1 MSFIWPAVLVLLV
14 TIPLGVAI
22 YVTRER
28 RRRARMTTTLG
39 TLQPAAPTASGSGG
53 RASGRGTTVR
63 RRIPAALLVTGMVV
77 LVLAMA
83 RPESVIGV
91 PRFEGTVVLAFDV
104 SGSMAA
110 TDMEP
115 SRMEASKAAA
125 RQFVSRQPESI
136 LIGVVAFSD
145 AGFSVLVPTDDQAAV
160 LAAIDRLGPERG
172 TSIARGIVSS
182 LTAIAASARDPEAGY
197 YTNRSPDPD
206 PLPPVVSPGTFAP
219 AAIVLLTDGENN
231 QQPDPLVAAQ
241 AAAERG
247 VRIFTVGLGTEAGTT
262 LEVEGFRV
270 HSRLDEPSLRLMAE
284 LTDGAY
290 YAASE
295 PDQLADIYQDIGTRF
310 VIRPEATEITSFVA
324 GAGLALLVLG
334 ALGSLLWLGRA
345 P

>member
-1 MSFIWPAVLVLLV
+1 MTFIWPAVLLLLLV
-14 TIPLGVAI
+14 IPLGIAV
-22 YVTRER
+22 YMTRER
-28 RRRARMTTTLG
+28 RRRARLNAALG
-39 TLQPAAPTASGSGG
+39 TLQPASPAGSP
-53 RASGRGTTVR
+53 ATSGRRLALR
-63 RRIPAALLVTGMVV
+63 RRIPAALLVAGLTV
-77 LVLAMA
+77 LVIAMA

-115 SRMEASKAAA
+115 SRMEAAKAAA
-125 RQFVSRQPESI
+125 RSFVSHQPPSI

-145 AGFSVLVPTDDQAAV
+145 AGFAVLVPTDDQADV

-172 TSIARGIVSS
+172 TSIARGIISS
-182 LTAIAASARDPEAGY
+182 LTAIATSAQDPEAGY
-197 YTNRSPDPD
+197 YTGRSPDPE
-206 PLPPVVSPGTFAP
+206 PLPPVVTPGTFAP

-231 QQPDPLVAAQ
+231 QQPDPMAAAQ

-247 VRIFTVGLGTEAGTT
+247 IRIFTVGLGTEAGTT
-262 LEVEGFRV
+262 IEVEGFRV
-270 HSRLDEPSLRLMAE
+270 HSRLDEASLRGIAK

-290 YAASE
+290 YPAADPE
-295 PDQLADIYQDIGTRF
+295 QLNEVYDDVETRF
-310 VIRPEATEITSFVA
+310 VIRPEATEITSYLA
-324 GAGLALLVLG
+324 GAGLVLLVLG

>member
-1 MSFIWPAVLVLLV
+1 MSFIWPAVLVLLLV
-14 TIPLGVAI
+14 IPLGVAV

-28 RRRARMTTTLG
+28 RRRARVAEALG
-39 TLQPAAPTASGSGG
+39 ALQPAAVAGAGGG
-53 RASGRGTTVR
+53 RAWR
-63 RRIPAALLVTGMVV
+63 RRIPAALLVAGMTV
-77 LVLAMA
+77 LVLALA
-83 RPESVIGV
+83 RPQSVIGV

-110 TDMEP
+110 TDMQP
-115 SRMEASKAAA
+115 SRMEAAKTAA
-125 RQFVSRQPESI
+125 RTFVSRQPDSI

-145 AGFSVLVPTDDQAAV
+145 AGFSVTVPTDDQASV

-182 LTAIAASARDPEAGY
+182 LTAIATSSRDPEAGY

-206 PLPPVVSPGTFAP
+206 PLPPIVAPGTFAP

-231 QQPDPLVAAQ
+231 QQPDPLTAAQ
-241 AAAERG
+241 GAAERG
-247 VRIFTVGLGTEAGTT
+247 VRIFPVGLGTAAGTT

-270 HSRLDEPSLRLMAE
+270 HSQLDEPTLRQIAE
-284 LTDGAY
+284 ITDGTY

-295 PDQLADIYQDIGTRF
+295 PDQLSGIYDDIEKRF
-310 VIRPEATEITSFVA
+310 VIRPEATEITSFMA
-324 GAGLALLVLG
+324 GAGLGLLMLG
-334 ALGSLLWLGRA
+334 GLASLLWLGRM